1 MTADHVKMSW
11 YTSPAIAAALEPL
24 LDFSPAVPGVLMLPR
39 GDLPRHLPFKA
50 LALQLLPGVGGSLDY
65 DKIALRLHGN
75 DGTVMRDVRYSD
87 YARYPSSKRGRVVG
101 AEQSWRMLA
110 AYLQVAQ
117 RLMKD
122 SPNALLNAV
131 CAELSCPEECVG

>member
-1 MTADHVKMSW
+1 MAW

-24 LDFSPAVPGVLMLPR
+24 LDFSPAVPGFLVFPR

-50 LALQLLPGVGGSLDY
+50 LALQLIPGPGGSLDY
-65 DKIALRLHGN
+65 DKIALRLHGI
-75 DGTVMRDVRYSD
+75 DGTVMREVRYLD
-87 YARYPSSKRGRVVG
+87 YARYPATNRGGVMG

-117 RLMKD
+117 GLMKD
-122 SPNALLNAV
+122 NPNALLDAV
-131 CAELSCPEECVG
+131 CAELSYPEECVG